1 MSFAKTLNIQ
11 VDVQV
16 ASPTCAPPQPLRS
29 SNYPAKWWDIE
40 ENQSVSIVLIQSW
53 LSRKQNTQTTYILA
67 AATRSRQVRL
77 SSVIR
82 CEVGQK
88 SVGLILAR
96 NTVCCTSTNVSYYR
110 RSIVVQKGRQIS
122 RKPRGCDH
130 CPRNIY
136 TPRLQRF
143 CPSLS
148 LTCNTPPL
156 SRNRDKT

>member
-110 RSIVVQKGRQIS
+110 RSIVVQKVAKYQGS
-122 RKPRGCDH
+122 HEAVTTVLG
-130 CPRNIY
+130 IY
-136 TPRLQRF
+136 TRLASNAF
-143 CPSLS
+143 AHLS
-148 LTCNTPPL
+148 PL
-156 SRNRDKT
+156 PVTRHH